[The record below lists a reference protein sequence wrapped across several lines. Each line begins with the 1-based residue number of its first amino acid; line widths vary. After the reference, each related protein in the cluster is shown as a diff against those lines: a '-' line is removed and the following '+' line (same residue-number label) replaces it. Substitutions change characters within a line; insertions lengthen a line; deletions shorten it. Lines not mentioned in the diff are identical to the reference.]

1 MVNKIT
7 IGASCFD
14 GTRRIV
20 LFQLDKER
28 TFEMPVKEALKVE
41 RFLGHLKRNKKAYIS
56 LAYALAVL
64 TMPGSGFAATG
75 MPGGMSLIILLQKA
89 SFWIG
94 MGVTMWGLIEM
105 GLDAPGWRGRVLK
118 GVFLYIGVLLVP
130 LVFLELQRSLQLDVW
145 EQIQNMNDGTK
156 VNSIPGGR

>member
-1 MVNKIT
+1 MNVT
-7 IGASCFD
+7 MGAVCFD
-14 GTRRIV
+14 GPRRVV
-20 LFQLDKER
+20 LVPINKEKNV
-28 TFEMPVKEALKVE
+28 EMPLKEAVRVE
-41 RFLGHLKRNKKAYIS
+41 RFLGHFKRNKKAYIS

-64 TMPGSGFAATG
+64 TMPGTGFAAG
-75 MPGGMSLIILLQKA
+75 MSGGMSIILLLQKA

-145 EQIQNMNDGTK
+145 EQIQNMNDGIHK
-156 VNSIPGGR
+156 ANSTPGGN

>member
-1 MVNKIT
+1 MVSKIT
-7 IGASCFD
+7 IGAVCFD
-14 GTRRIV
+14 GPRRVVIGHI
-20 LFQLDKER
+20 DEER
-28 TFEMPVKEALKVE
+28 TFEMPLKEAVKVE
-41 RFLGHLKRNKKAYIS
+41 RFLGHLKRHKKAYIS

-75 MPGGMSLIILLQKA
+75 MSGGMSLIILLQKA

-156 VNSIPGGR
+156 VNSVPGGQ